1 MAYTID
7 KYNNTQLTVVEDG
20 TIDQTTDLKLV
31 GKNYA
36 GYGEIQN
43 ENFVFLLENFSGTSA
58 PPKAIS
64 GQIWFDSS
72 TKKLKFYDGTK
83 FRTTGGAEVSATQP
97 SGLTQGDFWWD
108 TANEQLYAFNGT
120 TFVLVGPQ
128 DAGSLLTQWQS
139 ATVKDNTGATR
150 SIIKAIINDEVV
162 MIVSNQAFT
171 IDSTDATNAIAGFD
185 IIKQG
190 MTLKNTLNA
199 TGGVTSTNFIY
210 WGTASNALKL
220 GGIDASNY
228 IQVGDAN
235 FTSLAEFADIGV
247 AIGDSNDLRIKIEN
261 GNEAVI
267 ANEVGTLI
275 SVRAKNALGAV
286 KNPLRIHANSVV
298 PGLQVDG
305 LTTETVTLG
314 TADHVFNNVYATNFT
329 GLAEKATNMVVSG
342 TNRAGSETVANGTM
356 VARTL
361 ASEVINSQTIP
372 AGSVK
377 ANYFVGIST
386 QAQYADLA
394 EKYTTG
400 EEHPV
405 GTAMSIET
413 TFDHEAGPASGTDIC
428 IGVISAEPA
437 MLMNSD
443 AEGQAIG
450 IKGRVPVRIIGK
462 VEKGDPVYVGENGVC
477 QSANSEG
484 RNMVGI
490 ALESNDDENEKLV
503 ECVLKV

>member
-7 KYNNTQLTVVEDG
+7 RYNNTQLTVVEDG
-20 TIDQTTDLKLV
+20 TIDQTTDIKLV

-43 ENFVFLLENFSGTSA
+43 ENFVFLLENFSGATA
-58 PPKAIS
+58 PPKALS

-97 SGLTQGDFWWD
+97 SGLTEGDFWWD
-108 TANEQLYAFNGT
+108 TTNEQLYAFNGT

-139 ATVKDNTGATR
+139 AVINDNTGASR

-171 IDSTDATNAIAGFD
+171 IDSTDVTNAIAGFD

-190 MTLKNTLNA
+190 MTLKDTVNS
-199 TGGVTSTNFIY
+199 TGGVTSTNYIY

-220 GGIDASNY
+220 GGIDAANF

-235 FTSLAEFADIGV
+235 FTSLAEFADIGIAV
-247 AIGDSNDLRIKIEN
+247 GDSNDLRIKIEN

-275 SVRAKNALGAV
+275 SIRAKNSLGAI
-286 KNPLRIHANSVV
+286 KNPLKIYANSVI
-298 PGLQVDG
+298 PGIAVDG
-305 LTTETVTLG
+305 ISTETVTLG

-329 GLAEKATNMVVSG
+329 GLAEKATSVVVDG
-342 TNRAGSETVANGTM
+342 TNRAGSESVANGTM
-356 VARTL
+356 VARTN
-361 ASEVINSQTIP
+361 AAEVINTQTIP

-394 EKYTTG
+394 EKYTTD
-400 EEHPV
+400 EEYPV
-405 GTAMSIET
+405 GTAMSVCSHP
-413 TFDHEAGPASGTDIC
+413 DHEAGPASGNDIS
-428 IGVISAEPA
+428 IGVVSHEPA
-437 MLMNSD
+437 MLMNSKSH
-443 AEGQAIG
+443 GQAIG
-450 IKGRVPVRIIGK
+450 IKGRVPVRVIGK
-462 VEKGDPVYVGENGVC
+462 IEKGNPVYVGEEGVC

-484 RNMVGI
+484 RDIVGI
-490 ALESNDDENEKLV
+490 ALEASAEEGEKLV